1 MPDGGDTP
9 RTLDRETLRARREA
23 ARRRSRLARRRGLVV
38 VAAALTA
45 LVVGV
50 LVAGAGGGGRGHG
63 AAPQNVGGGHAA
75 PRGRTAHG
83 AGSPANLEALVAA
96 GKPVYCGA
104 GRQRL
109 VALTFDDG
117 PGPYTK
123 FAIDELTRAHAR
135 ATWFLVG
142 RNLQPNAARLPQ
154 ELALG
159 ELGDH
164 TWTHPPLTGLS
175 PDAASSEIQRTRDA
189 VAAAAGRP
197 VRVFR
202 PPYGLRNGGIDD
214 TVRRLGMANIIWSV
228 DSRAGAPARRD
239 RADAREPRPDDP
251 SAAQDPPRGAPQAP
265 AAGDPHRTARTRPP
279 HPRAARPRALRLPQ
293 ADGQGQPR
301 QLTLPQRR
309 QASGSPGNRR
319 SNRSTRPG
327 TLSGSMSRP

>member
-214 TVRRLGMANIIWSV
+214 TVRRLGMANVIWSV
-228 DSRAGAPARRD
+228 DSLDSAGADKHGIARAVIENLRPGAIVLMHENRGQTIQALHRILPAVRRKHLQPVTLTELLERDPPTREQLD
-239 RADAREPRPDDP
+239 RAR
-251 SAAQDPPRGAPQAP
+251 SGC
-265 AAGDPHRTARTRPP
+265 
-279 HPRAARPRALRLPQ
+279 
-293 ADGQGQPR
+293 PR
-301 QLTLPQRR
+301 QTGRVSL
-309 QASGSPGNRR
+309 GS
-319 SNRSTRPG
+319 
-327 TLSGSMSRP
+327 

>member
-1 MPDGGDTP
+1 MPDGGEIP

-23 ARRRSRLARRRGLVV
+23 ARRRSRLARQRGLVV
-38 VAAALTA
+38 AAVALAA

-50 LVAGAGGGGRGHG
+50 LVGGAAGGGRGRRAAAGG
-63 AAPQNVGGGHAA
+63 AGASDAEPGGGARH
-75 PRGRTAHG
+75 T
-83 AGSPANLEALVAA
+83 AGSPANLDALVAA

-135 ATWFLVG
+135 VTWFLVG

-159 ELGDH
+159 DLGDH
-164 TWTHPPLTGLS
+164 TWTHPALTGLS
-175 PDAASSEIQRTRDA
+175 PDAATSEIQRTRDA

-197 VRVFR
+197 VRLFR

-214 TVRRLGMANIIWSV
+214 TVRRLGMADIIWSV
-228 DSRAGAPARRD
+228 DSLDSAGADKHGIARAVTRNLRPGAIVLMHENRGQTIQALHKILPAVRREHLEAVPVSELLARDPPTREQLDRGRAGC
-239 RADAREPRPDDP
+239 
-251 SAAQDPPRGAPQAP
+251 
-265 AAGDPHRTARTRPP
+265 
-279 HPRAARPRALRLPQ
+279 
-293 ADGQGQPR
+293 PR
-301 QLTLPQRR
+301 QVGPT
-309 QASGSPGNRR
+309 SVGG
-319 SNRSTRPG
+319 
-327 TLSGSMSRP
+327 

>member
-45 LVVGV
+45 LVGV

-189 VAAAAGRP
+189 VAAAAGRQ
-197 VRVFR
+197 VRLFR
-202 PPYGLRNGGIDD
+202 PPYGLRNGGIDA
-214 TVRRLGMANIIWSV
+214 TVRRLGMVDVIWSV
-228 DSRAGAPARRD
+228 DSLDSAGADKHGIARAVIENLRPGAIVLMHENRGQTIQALHRILPAVRRKHLQPVTLTELLERDPPTREQLD
-239 RADAREPRPDDP
+239 RAR
-251 SAAQDPPRGAPQAP
+251 SGC
-265 AAGDPHRTARTRPP
+265 TRQTG
-279 HPRAARPRALRLPQ
+279 RVSL
-293 ADGQGQPR
+293 
-301 QLTLPQRR
+301 
-309 QASGSPGNRR
+309 GS
-319 SNRSTRPG
+319 
-327 TLSGSMSRP
+327 

>member
-45 LVVGV
+45 LVGV

-214 TVRRLGMANIIWSV
+214 TVRRLGMANVIWSV
-228 DSRAGAPARRD
+228 DSLDSAGADKHGIARAVIENLRPGAIVLMHENRGQTIQALHRILPAVRRKHMQPVTVTQLLERDPPTREQLD
-239 RADAREPRPDDP
+239 RAR
-251 SAAQDPPRGAPQAP
+251 SGC
-265 AAGDPHRTARTRPP
+265 
-279 HPRAARPRALRLPQ
+279 
-293 ADGQGQPR
+293 PR
-301 QLTLPQRR
+301 QTGRV
-309 QASGSPGNRR
+309 SVGS
-319 SNRSTRPG
+319 
-327 TLSGSMSRP
+327 

>member
-1 MPDGGDTP
+1 MDAHDET
-9 RTLDRETLRARREA
+9 RRALDPETLRARREA
-23 ARRRSRLARRRGLVV
+23 SRRRRRGARRRGLG
-38 VAAALTA
+38 VAALALAA

-50 LVAGAGGGGRGHG
+50 LVGSGGGGGRHAGAAHPAGAGTPIASGHG
-63 AAPQNVGGGHAA
+63 SKAATRRSA
-75 PRGRTAHG
+75 
-83 AGSPANLEALVAA
+83 ANLDALVAA
-96 GKPVYCGA
+96 GKPVYCGS
-104 GRQRL
+104 GRERL

-214 TVRRLGMANIIWSV
+214 TARRLGMADVIWGA
-228 DSRAGAPARRD
+228 DSLHSA
-239 RADAREPRPDDP
+239 RADKH
-251 SAAQDPPRGAPQAP
+251 GI
-265 AAGDPHRTARTRPP
+265 RPP
-279 HPRAARPRALRLPQ
+279 GIENL
-293 ADGQGQPR
+293 
-301 QLTLPQRR
+301 
-309 QASGSPGNRR
+309 
-319 SNRSTRPG
+319 RPG
-327 TLSGSMSRP
+327 ATG

>member
-63 AAPQNVGGGHAA
+63 AAPQNVGGGHA
-75 PRGRTAHG
+75 GRTRHG
-83 AGSPANLEALVAA
+83 TGSPANLEALVAA

-214 TVRRLGMANIIWSV
+214 TVRRLGMANVIWSV
-228 DSRAGAPARRD
+228 DSLDSAGADKHGIARAVIENLRPGAIVLMHENRGQTIQALHRILPAVRRKHLQPVTLTELLERDPPTREQLD
-239 RADAREPRPDDP
+239 RAR
-251 SAAQDPPRGAPQAP
+251 SGC
-265 AAGDPHRTARTRPP
+265 
-279 HPRAARPRALRLPQ
+279 
-293 ADGQGQPR
+293 PR
-301 QLTLPQRR
+301 QTGRVSL
-309 QASGSPGNRR
+309 GS
-319 SNRSTRPG
+319 
-327 TLSGSMSRP
+327 